1 MGNAVMYK
9 HMYRA
14 LITGGSRGIGK
25 SVKELFVKH
34 GIDVIAPGR
43 KELDLADNENIK
55 QFVSGILPVDILINC
70 AGINNLAS
78 LEEMTPEMLQEMI
91 QIDLTAQTLLLKYAS
106 AGMIKNNWGRV
117 VNFSSIWSAFSK
129 KRRIMY
135 SLSKAGVNGL
145 TTAAAVELGQYNIL
159 VNAVAPGFV
168 LTELTYQNNTME
180 QIKEISE
187 SVPVKRM
194 AQPEE
199 IAEFV
204 YFLASPK
211 NTFITGQTIFIDGG
225 FSCV

>member
-1 MGNAVMYK
+1 
-9 HMYRA
+9 MYRA

-25 SVKELFVKH
+25 SIKDLFIEH
-34 GIDVIAPGR
+34 SIDVIAPDR
-43 KELDLADNENIK
+43 KELNLADNESIK
-55 QFVSGILPVDILINC
+55 HFMSTIPSIDILINC

-78 LEEMTPEMLQEMI
+78 LEEMTPTMLQEMV
-91 QIDLTAQTLLLKYAS
+91 QIDLTAQALLLKYVS
-106 AGMIKNNWGRV
+106 FDMIKNNWGRI
-117 VNFSSIWSAFSK
+117 VNFSSIWSVFSK
-129 KRRIMY
+129 KRRVMY
-135 SLSKAGVNGL
+135 SLAKAGINGL
-145 TTAAAVELGQYNIL
+145 TAAAAVELGQYNIL

-168 LTELTYQNNTME
+168 LTELTYQNNTPE

-211 NTFITGQTIFIDGG
+211 NSFITGQTLFIDGG

>member
-1 MGNAVMYK
+1 
-9 HMYRA
+9 
-14 LITGGSRGIGK
+14 
-25 SVKELFVKH
+25 
-34 GIDVIAPGR
+34 
-43 KELDLADNENIK
+43 
-55 QFVSGILPVDILINC
+55 
-70 AGINNLAS
+70 
-78 LEEMTPEMLQEMI
+78 MLQEMI